1 MKTKVNQMMLVAIFA
16 LILISG
22 SVNATGKEAI
32 VVSGLEN
39 MMETK
44 LELENWMVNDTYW
57 VRAETVQETEES
69 LVIEAWM
76 LEDENW
82 NVPAFEEY
90 VVEAEKQLELENW
103 MTSNMLWN

>member
-1 MKTKVNQMMLVAIFA
+1 MKTKVNQMMLVAVFA
-16 LILISG
+16 FILISG
-22 SVNATGKEAI
+22 NVDATGKEAI

-57 VRAETVQETEES
+57 VRAEKVQEMEES

-76 LEDENW
+76 VEEENW

-90 VVEAEKQLELENW
+90 VVEADKQLELENW
-103 MTSNMLWN
+103 MTSNILWN